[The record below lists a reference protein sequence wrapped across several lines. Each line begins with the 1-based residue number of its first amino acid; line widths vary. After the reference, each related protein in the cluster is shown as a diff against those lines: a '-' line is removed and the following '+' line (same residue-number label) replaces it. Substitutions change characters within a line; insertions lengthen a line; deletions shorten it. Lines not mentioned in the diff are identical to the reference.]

1 MPPDSLPRIGVIV
14 HRALARSLFSNE
26 DRQRLETLGK
36 VAWTNSDNPISTHE
50 AIQLLRDAEVAI
62 GSWKTPIPDE
72 GILAACPKLRLWEHA
87 AGSVKALFGPHLRGR
102 ELTIASCAPAIAE
115 QVAEFTLGLLITGL
129 KRVWPNA
136 IDNRRG
142 VTPKPPHMQSLCN
155 ATVGIISASQ
165 VGRRTIRLI
174 RQLGARVLL
183 FDPFVT
189 PEQARELEV
198 TKVQDLVDLCRA
210 SDAVVCHAP
219 LVPATRKMLS
229 APHFRAM
236 RDDAIFI
243 NNSRGG
249 CVDELALIDE
259 LKRGRLFAYLDVT
272 DPEPAA
278 PDSPLRSL
286 PNVVLTSHI
295 AGVADFRIGKQAVD
309 DVEAFLS
316 GKSPLYV
323 VTEEMLDRV
332 A

>member
-1 MPPDSLPRIGVIV
+1 MSARSSPRIGVIV
-14 HRALARSLFSNE
+14 HRSLARLLFCDQ
-26 DRQRLETLGK
+26 DRRRLETAGTVL
-36 VAWTNSDNPISTHE
+36 WTDSENPISSAN
-50 AIQLLRDAEVAI
+50 AISILHDADVAI
-62 GSWKTPIPDE
+62 GSWKTPTPDE
-72 GILAACPKLRLWEHA
+72 QIISACPNLRLWEHA

-142 VTPKPPHMQSLCN
+142 VTPKPAHLKSLCN
-155 ATVGIISASQ
+155 ATVGIIAASQ

-174 RQLGARVLL
+174 QQFGARVLL

-189 PEQARELEV
+189 REQAHELNV
-198 TKVQDLVDLCRA
+198 TKVDDLVALCRD

-219 LVPATRKMLS
+219 LVPATRKMLG
-229 APHFRAM
+229 AAHFSAM

-249 CVDELALIDE
+249 CVDEPALIEE
-259 LKRGRLFAYLDVT
+259 LQRGQLFAYLDVS

-278 PDSPLRSL
+278 ADSPLRSL
-286 PNVVLTSHI
+286 PNVALTSHI

-323 VTEEMLDRV
+323 VKEEMLDHV